1 MRRFIYLS
9 FAVFVAACGQ
19 QDAGTETTT
28 AADAT
33 ADTRTET
40 ERLNEWFEE
49 RYEEQLQQSPIQ
61 LTFIGRK
68 ERYDEVDDLSEE
80 TEKQQLDWLRATV
93 EEMEREF
100 DYDAL
105 TPEAQVSYDIW
116 KYQYENTAANYEFR
130 GNNYIFTQMFGP
142 QSWIPTLLS
151 NFHRVETP
159 EDMDAYIKRVGGF
172 GRAMNQL
179 IDRAQ
184 AYAQNGVRPP
194 RFAYEGVIE
203 QAEAVI
209 KGAPFD
215 DGEPSSLQ
223 ADAYRKIDALV
234 ESEAISAEDADK
246 FKAAADAALMDGLQ
260 PAYDRLIAWFQDDM
274 ANAAEDA
281 QGVDALPNGRAYY
294 DRRLASFTTT
304 ALTADEI
311 YRIGMAEV
319 ARLRGEMEAVKREVG
334 FEGELADFFD
344 FVRED
349 DQFFF
354 SNDDA
359 GRQAYMDAVEERL
372 AFINERLPDYFGLLP
387 KAELTVKRVEPYRE
401 QDGAAQHYFPGTPD
415 GTRPGIYYMHL
426 SDMKAMPIPQLEVI
440 AYHEGNPGHHM
451 QISIAQELEDTP
463 TFRTQANFGAYAEG
477 WGLYAELLAKE
488 MGGYDDLYSEFGRLS
503 SEMWRALRLVVDT
516 GLHSKGWTRQQ
527 AIDFMMENSAEP
539 LPSVESEVE
548 RYIVLAGQATSYK
561 VGMIKILE
569 LRARAEETLGDKFD
583 ISAFH
588 DTVLGGGAVPLEVLE
603 RRVDNWIAS
612 VQAG

>member
-223 ADAYRKIDALV
+223 A
-234 ESEAISAEDADK
+234 
-246 FKAAADAALMDGLQ
+246 
-260 PAYDRLIAWFQDDM
+260 
-274 ANAAEDA
+274 
-281 QGVDALPNGRAYY
+281 
-294 DRRLASFTTT
+294 
-304 ALTADEI
+304 
-311 YRIGMAEV
+311 
-319 ARLRGEMEAVKREVG
+319 
-334 FEGELADFFD
+334 
-344 FVRED
+344 
-349 DQFFF
+349 
-354 SNDDA
+354 
-359 GRQAYMDAVEERL
+359 
-372 AFINERLPDYFGLLP
+372 
-387 KAELTVKRVEPYRE
+387 
-401 QDGAAQHYFPGTPD
+401 
-415 GTRPGIYYMHL
+415 
-426 SDMKAMPIPQLEVI
+426 
-440 AYHEGNPGHHM
+440 
-451 QISIAQELEDTP
+451 
-463 TFRTQANFGAYAEG
+463 
-477 WGLYAELLAKE
+477 
-488 MGGYDDLYSEFGRLS
+488 
-503 SEMWRALRLVVDT
+503 
-516 GLHSKGWTRQQ
+516 
-527 AIDFMMENSAEP
+527 
-539 LPSVESEVE
+539 
-548 RYIVLAGQATSYK
+548 
-561 VGMIKILE
+561 
-569 LRARAEETLGDKFD
+569 
-583 ISAFH
+583 
-588 DTVLGGGAVPLEVLE
+588 
-603 RRVDNWIAS
+603 
-612 VQAG
+612 